1 MRENMS
7 LAFLISALERLN
19 VMVLLDKVATLGVGS
34 WQPKRISY

>member
-19 VMVLLDKVATLGVGS
+19 VMVLLDEVATLGVGG
-34 WQPKRISY
+34 WQPKRISS